1 MNYAFGE
8 NMNTQKFNGQR
19 LKDALQFRE
28 KKMTELADETG
39 ISKQSL
45 SLYANDGNTPPFE
58 NVVKIARAL
67 RFPADFFMSEDT
79 CTVATGNTYFRSQA
93 SATKKSRY
101 SQKIKLEY
109 VAKMYEVL
117 LNYINFP
124 ELNLP
129 KLNDFNLPDDVA
141 EADSD
146 EAYEE
151 IERLT
156 KEVRKYW
163 GISPGPIDNL
173 QYILESNGII
183 VTGFNDVSSDIDA
196 FSQQID
202 VNGKKVFIIALAIGS
217 KPIERLRFDM
227 AHELG
232 HILMHSWGEDNENVS
247 KDEFNA
253 REKQANFF
261 ASALLLPR
269 ETFARAV
276 SAYPT
281 NVDYYKSLKKR
292 WKVSMQA
299 MMYQARQLEII
310 TPSQFQYMMRTV
322 SKNGW
327 RTKEPGDVPG
337 RIRDTI
343 FQGAIDLL
351 FDGGYLTVNELM
363 KEFAHYGIILSQE
376 DLENLMCLKEGTLKQ
391 ENKVISFISI
401 KKDVE

>member
-1 MNYAFGE
+1 MK
-8 NMNTQKFNGQR
+8 TQKFNGQR
-19 LKDALQFRE
+19 LKEALQFRV

-45 SLYANDGNTPPFE
+45 SLYANGGNTPPFE
-58 NVVKIARAL
+58 NVIKIAGAL
-67 RFPADFFMSEDT
+67 SFPTDFFMTEDY
-79 CTVATGNTYFRSQA
+79 CTVVTGNTYFRSQA

-124 ELNLP
+124 GCNLP
-129 KLNDFNLPDDVA
+129 ILDDFSLPDDVA
-141 EADSD
+141 EADS
-146 EAYEE
+146 EKAYDE
-151 IERLT
+151 IERLAIA
-156 KEVRKYW
+156 VRKYW
-163 GISPGPIDNL
+163 GIGKGPIDNL

-183 VTGFNDVSSDIDA
+183 VTGFRDVSSDIDA

-202 VNGKKVFIIALAIGS
+202 VNGRKVYIIALVIGS

-232 HILMHSWGEDNENVS
+232 HILMHAWGEDNEDVS
-247 KDEFNA
+247 KEEFNA

-261 ASALLLPR
+261 ASALLLPKD
-269 ETFARAV
+269 TFTRSV
-276 SAYPT
+276 SAYPMS
-281 NVDYYKSLKKR
+281 VDYYKSLKKK

-299 MMYQARQLEII
+299 MMYRAWQLDII
-310 TPSQFQYMMRTV
+310 SSNQFQYMMRTM

-337 RIRDTI
+337 QMRDTI

-351 FDGGYLTVNELM
+351 FDGGYLTVDELLR
-363 KEFAHYGIILSQE
+363 EFARYGVILSQE
-376 DLENLMCLKEGTLKQ
+376 DLENLMCLKEGTLRQ
-391 ENKVISFISI
+391 EAKVIPFISV
-401 KKDVE
+401 KKEVE

>member
-1 MNYAFGE
+1 MK
-8 NMNTQKFNGQR
+8 TQKFNGQR
-19 LKDALQFRE
+19 LKEALQFRE

-58 NVVKIARAL
+58 NVIKIARAL
-67 RFPADFFMSEDT
+67 RFPTDFFMTEDYSK
-79 CTVATGNTYFRSQA
+79 VSTGNTYFRSQA
-93 SATKKSRY
+93 SATKKMRS

-117 LNYINFP
+117 LNYVNFP

-129 KLNDFNLPDDVA
+129 KLDDFSLPDGVA
-141 EADSD
+141 EADSN
-146 EAYEE
+146 ETYYE
-151 IERLT
+151 IERLAA
-156 KEVRKYW
+156 EVRKYW
-163 GISPGPIDNL
+163 EIGSGPIDNL

-183 VTGFNDVSSDIDA
+183 VTGFSDVSSDIDA
-196 FSQQID
+196 FSQQVD
-202 VNGKKVFIIALAIGS
+202 VDGKKVYIVALAMGS

-232 HILMHSWGEDNENVS
+232 HILMHTWGENNEDVT

-269 ETFARAV
+269 DTFTRTI
-276 SAYPT
+276 SSYPI
-281 NVDYYKSLKKR
+281 NVDYYKSLKKK

-299 MMYQARQLEII
+299 MMYRAWQLGVI
-310 TPSQFQYMMRTV
+310 TSNQFQYMMRTV

-337 RIRDTI
+337 QIRDTI

-351 FDGGYLTVNELM
+351 FNGGYLSVDELL
-363 KEFAHYGIILSQE
+363 KKFAHYGVILSQE
-376 DLENLMCLKEGTLKQ
+376 DFENLMCLKEGTLRQ
-391 ENKVISFISI
+391 EVKVIQFISV
-401 KKDVE
+401 KKEIE

>member
-1 MNYAFGE
+1 MMKN
-8 NMNTQKFNGQR
+8 QKFNGKR
-19 LKDALQFRE
+19 LKEALQFRE

-58 NVVKIARAL
+58 NVIKIAQAL
-67 RFPADFFMSEDT
+67 SFPTDFFMVEDG

-101 SQKIKLEY
+101 SRKIKLEY
-109 VAKMYEVL
+109 VAKIYEVL

-124 ELNLP
+124 VLNLP
-129 KLNDFNLPDDVA
+129 EMEDFSLPDDVT
-141 EADSD
+141 ESCSE
-146 EAYEE
+146 EAYAE
-151 IERLT
+151 IERLAAM
-156 KEVRKYW
+156 VRRYW
-163 GISPGPIDNL
+163 KIGSGPIDNL
-173 QYILESNGII
+173 QYVLESNGII
-183 VTGFNDVSSDIDA
+183 VTGFSDVSSDIDA
-196 FSQQID
+196 FSQQISVD
-202 VNGKKVFIIALAIGS
+202 GKNVYVIALAIGS

-232 HILMHSWGEDNENVS
+232 HILMHSWGEDNEDVS

-261 ASALLLPR
+261 ASALLLPK
-269 ETFARAV
+269 ETFSRSV

-281 NVDYYKSLKKR
+281 NIDYYKSLKKK

-299 MMYQARQLEII
+299 MMYRACQLDII
-310 TPSQFQYMMRTV
+310 TPNQFQYMMRTV

-337 RIRDTI
+337 QIRDTI

-351 FDGGYLTVNELM
+351 FDGGYLTVDELM
-363 KEFAHYGIILSQE
+363 REFARYGLILTQR
-376 DLENLMCLKEGTLKQ
+376 DLENLMCLKEGTLRQ
-391 ENKVISFISI
+391 EAKVIPFISV
-401 KKDVE
+401 KDDVE

>member
-1 MNYAFGE
+1 M
-8 NMNTQKFNGQR
+8 MKTQKFNGQR
-19 LKDALQFRE
+19 LKEALQFRE

-45 SLYANDGNTPPFE
+45 SLYANDSNTPPFE
-58 NVVKIARAL
+58 NVIKIARTL
-67 RFPADFFMSEDT
+67 RFPTDFFMTEDS
-79 CTVATGNTYFRSQA
+79 CTVSTGNTYFRSQA

-109 VAKMYEVL
+109 VAKMYEIL

-124 ELNLP
+124 ILNLP
-129 KLNDFNLPDDVA
+129 KLDNFSLVVDAA

-146 EAYEE
+146 ETYAE
-151 IERLT
+151 IERLAA
-156 KEVRKYW
+156 EVRKYW
-163 GISPGPIDNL
+163 GIGTGPIDNL
-173 QYILESNGII
+173 QYSLESNGII
-183 VTGFNDVSSDIDA
+183 VTGFNDVASDIDA

-202 VNGKKVFIIALAIGS
+202 VDGQKVYIIALAIGS

-232 HILMHSWGEDNENVS
+232 HILMHTWGEDNENVS

-269 ETFARAV
+269 ETFTRSV

-281 NVDYYKSLKKR
+281 NVDYYKSLKKK

-299 MMYQARQLEII
+299 MMYRARQLNII
-310 TPSQFQYMMRTV
+310 TDNQFQYMMRIV

-337 RIRDTI
+337 QIRDTI

-351 FDGGYLTVNELM
+351 FDGGYLTVDELLR
-363 KEFAHYGIILSQE
+363 EFGHYGVILSQE
-376 DLENLMCLKEGTLKQ
+376 DFENLMCLKKGTLRQ
-391 ENKVISFISI
+391 EAKVIPFISV

>member
-1 MNYAFGE
+1 MMKN
-8 NMNTQKFNGQR
+8 QKFNGKR
-19 LKDALQFRE
+19 LKEALQFRE

-58 NVVKIARAL
+58 NVIKIAQAL
-67 RFPADFFMSEDT
+67 SFPTDFFMVEDG

-109 VAKMYEVL
+109 VAKIYEVL

-124 ELNLP
+124 VLNLP
-129 KLNDFNLPDDVA
+129 EMEDFSLPDDVT
-141 EADSD
+141 ESCSE
-146 EAYEE
+146 EAYAE
-151 IERLT
+151 IERLAAM
-156 KEVRKYW
+156 VRRYW
-163 GISPGPIDNL
+163 KIGSGPIDNL
-173 QYILESNGII
+173 QYVLESNGII
-183 VTGFNDVSSDIDA
+183 VTGFSDVSSDIDA
-196 FSQQID
+196 FSQQISVD
-202 VNGKKVFIIALAIGS
+202 GKNVYVIALAIGS

-232 HILMHSWGEDNENVS
+232 HILMHSWGEDNEDVS

-261 ASALLLPR
+261 ASALLLPK
-269 ETFARAV
+269 ETFSRSV

-281 NVDYYKSLKKR
+281 NIDYYKSLKKK
-292 WKVSMQA
+292 WK
-299 MMYQARQLEII
+299 
-310 TPSQFQYMMRTV
+310 V

-337 RIRDTI
+337 QIRDTI

-351 FDGGYLTVNELM
+351 FDGGYLTVDELM
-363 KEFAHYGIILSQE
+363 REFARYGLILTQR
-376 DLENLMCLKEGTLKQ
+376 DLENLMCLKEGTLRQ
-391 ENKVISFISI
+391 EAKVIPFISV
-401 KKDVE
+401 KDDVE